1 MSRSDAGSSLPS
13 EDCRCVC
20 GRLVARI
27 VREGI
32 ELKCRRCRRTL
43 RVALPGGLPRRLRE
57 LEVALEPAGADDP
70 RRLVI
75 S

>member
-1 MSRSDAGSSLPS
+1 MSCPDAGSSLPS
-13 EDCRCVC
+13 EDCRCLC

-32 ELKCRRCRRTL
+32 ELKCRRCKRTL
-43 RVALPGGLPRRLRE
+43 RVALPGGRPQAPSE
-57 LEVALEPAGADDP
+57 LEVALEPGGPDDSRP
-70 RRLVI
+70 FTT